1 MMDWYNEYVTDLF
14 LYNSVYIGL
23 ATFSA
28 FLTKRYGVFSGRT
41 IFSLIAL
48 YTGFLL
54 FMLLNPYYEI
64 EFFNSLFMIAPVIMV
79 RVYYDI
85 RLTYVF
91 MLFIIFASQLKYFSH
106 STNTVDLSLGL
117 LYLFLSAIIILIPT
131 LKNKTLH
138 TFILFSASYAA
149 TILNLFIW
157 PTIAIENIGLEIL
170 LWGLNIFT
178 LTFIASKIVP
188 DLMEFVEMTYTKRD
202 LEIDALTGVYNRLSF
217 NQHMDMLFLKER
229 NKNLSTFSILFFD
242 INKFKYINDTYG
254 HLVGDYVLMAF
265 AKKLEQELQAD
276 EKVFRYGG
284 DEFVVYTPK
293 TGDSLQKF
301 INQLDRNVQDLPQ
314 SIEGHFIIV
323 NYSIG
328 VAEYKKDTRSVPEMV
343 KIADEKMFI
352 NKHSASSI
360 V

>member
-1 MMDWYNEYVTDLF
+1 MDWYNEYVTDLF
-14 LYNSVYIGL
+14 LYNSVCIGL

-48 YTGFLL
+48 YTGLLL

-91 MLFIIFASQLKYFSH
+91 MLFIIFASQLKYFLH

-149 TILNLFIW
+149 TILSLFIW

-293 TGDSLQKF
+293 TGESLQKF
-301 INQLDRNVQDLPQ
+301 IDHLDRNVQDLPQ